1 MSSPDMRRLN
11 LKMKRHEE
19 QMGINVGSIIMFMVV
34 MGILGII
41 VAALFG

>member
-1 MSSPDMRRLN
+1 
-11 LKMKRHEE
+11 MKRHEE